1 MKKGVQV
8 RLCVQVRPEVGVVG
22 KLAGE
27 FLDQNFMAV
36 NQTSKR
42 VHRGTTVGTCF
53 VAMAN
58 LAAIIAA
65 GFFGEDLVNIFAGWG
80 EVVGEQSFGVMVV
93 TDRVS
98 ESRRV
103 GHGGRHFATRN
114 SR

>member
-1 MKKGVQV
+1 MKKGIQV
-8 RLCVQVRPEVGVVG
+8 RLHVQVHPEVGVVS

-65 GFFGEDLVNIFAGWG
+65 GFFGEDLTNIFSGRGAVIQ
-80 EVVGEQSFGVMVV
+80 ERSFGIMVV
-93 TDRVS
+93 TDQVG
-98 ESRRV
+98 ERR
-103 GHGGRHFATRN
+103 
-114 SR
+114 

>member
-1 MKKGVQV
+1 MV
-8 RLCVQVRPEVGVVG
+8 R
-22 KLAGE
+22 
-27 FLDQNFMAV
+27 
-36 NQTSKR
+36 TY
-42 VHRGTTVGTCF
+42 F

-80 EVVGEQSFGVMVV
+80 EVVGEWSFGVMVV
-93 TDRVS
+93 TDWVS